1 MHISPVFI
9 DGLQFDDCD
18 VLEVGKLYVVYHRN
32 VRKGTGGEYFYGMYN
47 ARNLSCGQL
56 YSHEFINCR
65 VYTNSMACVLKRTDV
80 VKSVVQVI
88 PDREFIFRKSS

>member
-9 DGLQFDDCD
+9 GNVQFNDCD

-32 VRKGTGGEYFYGMYN
+32 IRKGTGGEYFYGMYN
-47 ARNLSCGQL
+47 ARLLSCGQL

-65 VYTNSMACVLKRTDV
+65 VYTNSMAGILTRTDCLKPV
-80 VKSVVQVI
+80 VHVI
-88 PDREFIFRKSS
+88 PDREFIFRSS